1 MKKASKDGV
10 KPEKK
15 KKKKEVGSRKCAA
28 FTQVIM
34 KILQTS
40 TGVI

>member
-10 KPEKK
+10 KPEK